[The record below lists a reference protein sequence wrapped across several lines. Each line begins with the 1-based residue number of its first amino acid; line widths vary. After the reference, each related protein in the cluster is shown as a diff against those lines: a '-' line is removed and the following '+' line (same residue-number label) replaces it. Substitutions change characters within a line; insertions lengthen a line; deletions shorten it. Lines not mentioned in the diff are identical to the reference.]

1 MNAREISVTIT
12 LCATTLTA
20 VSYVLVTLVI
30 VAMEFHAQVLNSCI
44 SYNLSLPRCRRE
56 YQHQTIHFKEDL
68 SKTETMKRFQKINN
82 RIM

>member
-1 MNAREISVTIT
+1 MTVM
-12 LCATTLTA
+12 LCAITLTA
-20 VSYVLVTLVI
+20 ATSVLVTLGI

-82 RIM
+82 RII